1 MFKKHR
7 LLFPVFAFALCTHLV
22 FIPQS
27 SFAQIPDTVFLEE
40 LTWTEVRAAIDS
52 GTTTVIVPT
61 AGTEQNGPHM
71 VLGKHKYRINA
82 GAERIARALGN
93 TLVAPAMTY
102 VPEGDIDPPSGHM
115 RYAGTISIPREV
127 FESVLEH
134 TARSLKQHGFTDIL
148 FIGDSGPNQ
157 RPQEA
162 IANKLSEEWVNEE
175 ARVYHIGDWYKVG
188 IFDEYLISQGAS
200 YDQIGTHAGLRD
212 TALLLAIA
220 PQHVRNENRSPGRG
234 TDVDGVSGDPTMA
247 TAEIGQVG
255 FDLIFNAAMDQIREL
270 MELD

>member
-1 MFKKHR
+1 MLKKHCLV
-7 LLFPVFAFALCTHLV
+7 LLTILLSFS
-22 FIPQS
+22 IPLS
-27 SFAQIPDTVFLEE
+27 AQTPDTVFLEE

-82 GAERIARALGN
+82 GAERIARALDN

-115 RYAGTISIPREV
+115 RYAGTISIPRDTFIE
-127 FESVLEH
+127 VLEH

-157 RPQEA
+157 RPQEFVA
-162 IANKLSEEWVNEE
+162 EKLSTEWENEGV
-175 ARVYHIGDWYKVG
+175 RVLHISDWYKIGV
-188 IFDEYLISQGAS
+188 FDEYLVSQGAT
-200 YDQIGTHAGLRD
+200 YDQVGTHAGLRD

-220 PQHVRNENRSPGRG
+220 PEHVRKDNISLGKG
-234 TDVDGVSGDPTMA
+234 ADVDGVSGDPTIA
-247 TAEIGQVG
+247 TVELGRVG
-255 FDLIFNAAMDQIREL
+255 FDLIFNAAMEQIREL
-270 MELD
+270 MSGD

>member
-1 MFKKHR
+1 MLKIMCLSV
-7 LLFPVFAFALCTHLV
+7 LLLITFPL
-22 FIPQS
+22 QS
-27 SFAQIPDTVFLEE
+27 IAQSPDTVFLEE
-40 LTWTEVRAAIDS
+40 LTWTEISNAIND

-115 RYAGTISIPREV
+115 RYAGTISIPTAV
-127 FESVLEH
+127 FKSVLEH

-157 RPQEA
+157 RPQEIVA
-162 IANKLSEEWVNEE
+162 EQLSNEWKNDGI
-175 ARVYHIGDWYKVG
+175 RVLHISNWYKVG
-188 IFDEYLISQGAS
+188 IFDEYLLSQGAT
-200 YDQIGTHAGLRD
+200 YEQIGTHAGLRD

-220 PQHVRNENRSPGRG
+220 PEHVRVNNISPGRG
-234 TDVDGVSGDPTMA
+234 SDIDGVSGDPTIA
-247 TAEIGQVG
+247 TAELGQVG

-270 MELD
+270 MELN